1 MKNLEIRRQIT
12 KRIKDGIE
20 AKGWNRK
27 EFIAV
32 MNETYGTNITPPVV
46 TKWLGGNHNFTIRT
60 IFQIERVLEITI
72 IIVTKSIVDEPK

>member
-1 MKNLEIRRQIT
+1 MNNLEVRKAVS

-27 EFIAV
+27 EFAAQ
-32 MNETYGTNITPPVV
+32 MSETYGIKVTQPIL
-46 TKWLGGNHNFTIRT
+46 TKWLSGNHNFTIRT

-72 IIVTKSIVDEPK
+72 IIVTKSTVNE